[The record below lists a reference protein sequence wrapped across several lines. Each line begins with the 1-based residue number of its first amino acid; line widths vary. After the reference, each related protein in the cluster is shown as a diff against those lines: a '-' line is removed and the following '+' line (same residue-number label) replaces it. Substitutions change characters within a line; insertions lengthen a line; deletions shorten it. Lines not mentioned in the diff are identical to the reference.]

1 MSFGLRATRA
11 RERRR
16 RRLKF
21 YGWLFIVLAI
31 LGLGAY
37 SWYAGREL
45 ARRDLQRLETE
56 VAELSAR
63 NTSLEAAA
71 SQAKQEAETAEKS
84 AQDWQDRYQT
94 DVPTGEG
101 KDIYNSV
108 QALMAAG
115 VDADHIRLLLES
127 ARKAQQCEP
136 ERESKRFA
144 VASPLTHDPITPVN
158 FDGNNFI
165 LSAEGESARLANGD
179 PAAWFDTEKPVTVHV
194 TQPGGEVTDITGVL
208 PLQKSF
214 ARGGME
220 YRFAISYDDIRG
232 YVRATLEKCSL

>member
-16 RRLKF
+16 RRLKV

-45 ARRDLQRLETE
+45 ARRDLEHLQAE
-56 VAELSAR
+56 VAELTTQS
-63 NTSLEAAA
+63 TSLQAAA
-71 SQAKQEAETAEKS
+71 NQAKAEAETAQKS
-84 AQDWQDRYQT
+84 AQDWQNRYQT
-94 DVPTGEG
+94 GVPKGES
-101 KDIYNSV
+101 KDIFDNV
-108 QALMAAG
+108 QALLADG

-165 LSAEGESARLANGD
+165 LSADGESATLANGG
-179 PAAWFDTEKPVTVHV
+179 PAAWFDTEKPVTVHF
-194 TQPGGEVTDITGVL
+194 TEPGGETTDVTGVL
-208 PLQKSF
+208 PIQKSF
-214 ARGGME
+214 ARGGTE